1 MKASEE
7 IKAARTISPEGL
19 QFLEEIVDRYVML
32 NCRAIAKEEIACLI
46 RTERI
51 IAATQEIENMMNR

>member
-7 IKAARTISPEGL
+7 VKAARTISPEGL
-19 QFLEEIVDRYVML
+19 QFLEQIVDRYVML
-32 NCRAIAKEEIACLI
+32 NCRAVAKEEIACLI

>member
-7 IKAARTISPEGL
+7 VKAARTISPDGL
-19 QFLEEIVDRYVML
+19 QFLEQIVDRYVML